1 MYKSEVLSREQV
13 DNLYSE
19 LVVLGL

>member
-13 DNLYSE
+13 DSLYSE